1 MATKR
6 KCPNCAKQTEQQKK
20 GKSASGAQ
28 RWRCND
34 CGKQYTEGV
43 AIKPTKKIAAKKTP
57 AAKKP
62 ATKKPETKNVVNTK
76 QTTIKVNNNVIK
88 TVKGDLTPEEAFE
101 LASDYFREITKTSVK
116 SSRDN
121 EGNVTH
127 AFQVSTGRKG

>member
-6 KCPNCAKQTEQQKK
+6 KCPNCNKQTEQQKK
-20 GKSASGAQ
+20 GKAASGAQ
-28 RWRCND
+28 RYKCND
-34 CGKQYTEGV
+34 CGKQYTEG
-43 AIKPTKKIAAKKTP
+43 AIKKAAAKKTPLKKKP

-62 ATKKPETKNVVNTK
+62 ATKTVTSKK

-88 TVKGDLTPEEAFE
+88 TVKGDLSPDEAFE

-116 SSRDN
+116 TTKDSD
-121 EGNVTH
+121 GNKTH